1 MGEDVVLGG
10 TRLSWLQNLPD
21 AEILQWPDIP
31 PSFPEDVT
39 VVRDRI
45 RGQLG
50 CVAVPPA
57 WDNAHSEIRR
67 LLRTDAGRL
76 ERQRRTSVMFP
87 WEAPRFDSTLG
98 QRQLRILNAIFLG
111 IVPAGGR
118 GQVGGGDR
126 LETSIVVH
134 GSFVAFRLTAVA
146 PEAKKSKRGASSA
159 IDQPDRLRLSILD
172 VHGSKP
178 ERFAWEDDEGR
189 ALEAQ
194 ITDIAVELIATAEIN
209 YREACVRRHLWMAE
223 KQEALRERLEE
234 QKRAAEVS
242 VQTRATAASKARL
255 DNLIGM
261 ATDYRQA
268 QVIRLFVGAMRRRSL
283 DADGALARKEFEVW
297 CNWALAEA
305 DELDPTKS
313 FPKSIEAKHEK

>member
-1 MGEDVVLGG
+1 LCA
-10 TRLSWLQNLPD
+10 RL
-21 AEILQWPDIP
+21 
-31 PSFPEDVT
+31 
-39 VVRDRI
+39 
-45 RGQLG
+45 
-50 CVAVPPA
+50 
-57 WDNAHSEIRR
+57 
-67 LLRTDAGRL
+67 
-76 ERQRRTSVMFP
+76 
-87 WEAPRFDSTLG
+87 
-98 QRQLRILNAIFLG
+98 
-111 IVPAGGR
+111 
-118 GQVGGGDR
+118 
-126 LETSIVVH
+126 
-134 GSFVAFRLTAVA
+134 
-146 PEAKKSKRGASSA
+146 
-159 IDQPDRLRLSILD
+159 
-172 VHGSKP
+172 
-178 ERFAWEDDEGR
+178 AWEDDEGR